1 VSRESIGFNGALGQI
16 SAPQINDPCDG
27 INDRFMTSNGT
38 APSSPR
44 SRGRDHST
52 FLVRPIVFLGGVTSV
67 GTELSA
73 SRLIAPYFGSSTFI
87 WANLIGL
94 TLTFLALGYWI
105 GGRVADRS
113 PRPEILFTVTLAAAC
128 FVGIIPVMSRPILL
142 SSLQAFDEVNIG
154 SFYGALVGVLLLLA
168 VPVTLLGF
176 VTPYAIRLQ
185 LDSVASAGNTAGS
198 MYALSTIGSIIGSF
212 LPVLVLIPLLG
223 TARTFLILGLVLLLP
238 SALALLWT
246 GARRSAVIA
255 VVLAGAVVAIDGF
268 GGSSRIKPPYRGTLV
283 YETES
288 DSNYI
293 QVLNDDGRYL
303 LALNEGHA
311 IHSIYDPRELLTQGP
326 WDYFMIA
333 PLVLSDPS
341 TAPVQRALL
350 IGLAGG
356 TAARELTAAFGPIPI
371 DGVEI
376 DPEVARVGR
385 RYFGLDA
392 PELSNVNIII
402 EDGRYFLRT
411 ADQRYSLVGVDAY
424 RQPYIPF
431 QLTTK
436 EFFDE
441 VSDHLEPGGTAVVNV
456 GRTDTDFRLVDAIAS
471 TMASAYTN
479 VFVVDVERYSN
490 SMVIGTNAP
499 ASVEAFAANV
509 DQLPADSIIRTVGG
523 RALTTGHIRQVHP
536 GGRVFTDDRAPV
548 ESVVDQIIIDEARR
562 ESQDAP

>member
-1 VSRESIGFNGALGQI
+1 MSRESIGSLGANDQTG
-16 SAPQINDPCDG
+16 APHVADLCDG
-27 INDRFMTSNGT
+27 IYDRFMTSQGIP
-38 APSSPR
+38 PSLAEPR
-44 SRGRDHST
+44 RRDRST
-52 FLVRPIVFLGGVTSV
+52 FLIRPIVFLGGVTSV
-67 GTELSA
+67 GTELST

-113 PRPEILFTVTLAAAC
+113 PRPEILYTVTLAAAC
-128 FVGIIPVMSRPILL
+128 FVGLIPVMSRPILS
-142 SSLQAFDEVNIG
+142 SSLRAFDDVNIG

-185 LDSVASAGNTAGS
+185 LDSVASVGNTAGS
-198 MYALSTIGSIIGSF
+198 LYALSTIGSIFGSF

-223 TARTFLILGLVLLLP
+223 TARTFLILGLILLLP
-238 SALALLWT
+238 SALALLRS

-255 VVLAGAVVAIDGF
+255 LMLTGAVVMITVF
-268 GGSSRIKPPYRGTLV
+268 GGPSRIKPPYRGKLV

-293 QVLNDDGRYL
+293 QVLDDDGRYL

-311 IHSIYDPRELLTQGP
+311 IHSIYDPRQLLTQGP

-333 PLVLSDPS
+333 PLFLSDPG

-356 TAARELTAAFGPIPI
+356 TAARQLTAAYGRIPI

-385 RYFGLDA
+385 RYFGLDS
-392 PELSNVNIII
+392 PELANVNIII

-411 ADQRYSLVGVDAY
+411 ADRRYSLVGVDAY

-436 EFFDE
+436 EFFDD
-441 VSDHLEPGGTAVVNV
+441 VSDHLGPGGTAVVNV

-471 TMASAYTN
+471 TMASVYTN
-479 VFVVDVERYSN
+479 VFVIDVERYSN

-509 DQLPADSIIRTVGG
+509 DQLPVNSIIRTVGG
-523 RALTTGHIRQVHP
+523 RSLATGNIRQVHP

-562 ESQDAP
+562 ESRDAP